1 MRRSTFPCWG
11 RGTVLCT
18 VDEAIAIFANK
29 PITIPIKNGGSKP
42 PPYHSRAAPSM
53 MEGNRGVWGVARY
66 AP

>member
-1 MRRSTFPCWG
+1 M
-11 RGTVLCT
+11 
-18 VDEAIAIFANK
+18 DEAIAIFANK

-42 PPYHSRAAPSM
+42 PPYHPRAAPSM

>member
-1 MRRSTFPCWG
+1 M
-11 RGTVLCT
+11 LCT

-53 MEGNRGVWGVARY
+53 REGNRGVWGVARY